1 MFQSEVAAV
10 SENRVTVVMG
20 EPSSRAGAISQPAV
34 RAQ

>member
-20 EPSSRAGAISQPAV
+20 EPISQPAV